1 MALKIIRAGLVL
13 GLLIAGA
20 SLAIVVGAAGASST
34 AAYSHVVIVVEEN
47 SGWAGNGQA
56 PFLITMM
63 AQGEY
68 FANYHAV
75 SHPSEPNY
83 MAMFSGSTQ
92 GTDGSDG
99 CISSSAPS
107 LAGEAVAAGV
117 TIEGYFQ
124 GLTSN
129 ILYGCRHNPFSQFTD
144 ATAYASD
151 FTAFP
156 SNYATLPQ
164 ISLVAADTQDDMGD
178 NGTITD
184 GDTWDQANLASYAQ
198 WAKTNNSLLI
208 FVSDES
214 TTDPNYHTNMPG
226 ENGNNVPLIAVGTG
240 VTPGS
245 INRDN
250 YDHYSLLRS
259 IEDYFGLG
267 YLGASATATDLSFVV
282 TPPAPTTPTTTTTT
296 TTTTQAPT
304 PPPAISAASLSARR
318 FRVASSST
326 AVSARAP
333 LGTTFR
339 FTLSAAASVQIA
351 ITRSAAGVRSGPR
364 CVTPNRALRR
374 AHARGCLRSLG
385 VGTLARTTEAL
396 GADRVPFT
404 GRIGRHALAGAHY
417 TATLT
422 ARNAAGASK
431 PVTLAF
437 VIVGS

>member
-1 MALKIIRAGLVL
+1 VALKIIRAGLVL
-13 GLLIAGA
+13 GLVIAGA

-56 PFLITMM
+56 PFLETMM

-68 FANYHAV
+68 FSNYHAV

-92 GTDGSDG
+92 GTDGSDS
-99 CISSSAPS
+99 CITSPATS

-129 ILYGCRHNPFSQFTD
+129 ILYACRHNPFSQFTD
-144 ATAYASD
+144 AKAYAAD

-156 SNYATLPQ
+156 TNYATLPQ
-164 ISLVAADTQDDMGD
+164 ISFVAANTQDDMGD
-178 NGTITD
+178 DGTITD
-184 GDTWDQANLASYAQ
+184 GDTWDQANLGSYAQ

-208 FVSDES
+208 LVSDES
-214 TTDPNYHTNMPG
+214 STDPNYHTNMPG

-240 VTPGS
+240 VIPGS
-245 INRDN
+245 INGDY
-250 YDHYSLLRS
+250 YDHYSLLRTL
-259 IEDYFGLG
+259 EDYFGLG
-267 YLGASATATDLSFVV
+267 YLGASAAAADLSFVV
-282 TPPAPTTPTTTTTT
+282 TPPATTTTTTT

-304 PPPAISAASLSARR
+304 PTPAIRAASLSARR
-318 FRVASSST
+318 FRVASQST
-326 AVSARAP
+326 AVAARAP

-351 ITRSAAGVRSGPR
+351 LTRPAAGVRSGPR
-364 CVTPNRALRR
+364 CVTPTRALRR

-385 VGTLARTTEAL
+385 VGTLARTSEAL
-396 GADRVPFT
+396 GTDRVPFT

-431 PVTLAF
+431 PVSLAF